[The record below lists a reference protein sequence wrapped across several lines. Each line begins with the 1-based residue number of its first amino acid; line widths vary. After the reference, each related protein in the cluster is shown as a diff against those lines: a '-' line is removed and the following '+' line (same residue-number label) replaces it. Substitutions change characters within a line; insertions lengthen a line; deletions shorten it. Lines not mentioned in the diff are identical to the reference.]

1 MRYQYQFKDTIDM
14 DIQLIYGYTLEGV
27 RENFLEF
34 TGKKNLK
41 LKTSKFMAFE
51 EVEFGGS
58 VISSVIPKLRLLKA
72 LESRILKRR
81 CSHSVEC

>member
-14 DIQLIYGYTLEGV
+14 DNQLIYGYTLEGV
-27 RENFLEF
+27 RENFPEF

-41 LKTSKFMAFE
+41 LKTSKFVAFE

-58 VISSVIPKLRLLKA
+58 VISSVIPKLKLRT
-72 LESRILKRR
+72 LESRLLKRR
-81 CSHSVEC
+81 CSHFVKC